1 METWMGKVSILW
13 SEVYSMT
20 YEQAASVLKMELS
33 KCRNDF
39 YSDRRKA
46 LQLAIFTLEC
56 FSQRKT
62 AEVDFFDMKPEE
74 EWLYE
79 QILQGK

>member
-1 METWMGKVSILW
+1 MD
-13 SEVYSMT
+13 YQ
-20 YEQAASVLKMELS
+20 QAANILKIELT

-56 FSQRKT
+56 FANRKT
-62 AEVDFFDMKPEE
+62 AEVDFFELKPEE